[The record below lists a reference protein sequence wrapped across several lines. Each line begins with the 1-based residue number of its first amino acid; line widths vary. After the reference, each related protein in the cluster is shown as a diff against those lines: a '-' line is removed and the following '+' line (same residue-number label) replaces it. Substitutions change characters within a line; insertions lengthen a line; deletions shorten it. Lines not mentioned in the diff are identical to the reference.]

1 MFALGRTA
9 TRAERVL
16 ALLEAELPETSA
28 MMRLS
33 GLEVT
38 DCIKELSGLG
48 SELSGG
54 VRATAAMVTMTE
66 AGLRS
71 GVATMKQSVLPALAQ
86 VETNARGEC
95 GPLILLG
102 CFRTWLCLC
111 KVQGEIGAR
120 IVPHRVPFKG

>member
-9 TRAERVL
+9 SRAERVL

-66 AGLRS
+66 AGLRT
-71 GVATMKQSVLPALAQ
+71 GVATMKQSVLPALAH
-86 VETNARGEC
+86 VETNARGE
-95 GPLILLG
+95 
-102 CFRTWLCLC
+102 
-111 KVQGEIGAR
+111 
-120 IVPHRVPFKG
+120 